1 MKKINVE
8 KLFKKLKVRKTNVV
22 VESKQSDKENHLYRL
37 NELSLNPWFE
47 EILPSFQRK

>member
-22 VESKQSDKENHLYRL
+22 ESKQSDKENHLYRL
-37 NELSLNPWFE
+37 NEISLNPWFE